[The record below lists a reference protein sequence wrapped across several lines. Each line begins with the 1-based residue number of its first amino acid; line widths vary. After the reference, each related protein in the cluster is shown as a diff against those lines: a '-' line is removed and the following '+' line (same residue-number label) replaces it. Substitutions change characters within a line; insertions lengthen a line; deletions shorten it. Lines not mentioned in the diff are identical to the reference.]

1 MVHIIATTIILI
13 NKFAI
18 KSPKNKYCNGT
29 TDIAFCSNVPF
40 IASILIELLMLPST
54 KTAKLQKH
62 IPAIPMI
69 LIHLPEQNN
78 MIL

>member
-54 KTAKLQKH
+54 KTAKLQKTY
-62 IPAIPMI
+62 PC
-69 LIHLPEQNN
+69 NTN
-78 MIL
+78 DFDTSS